1 MNVDISFESMDDFSP
16 EAIARKVEPLRK
28 LLEARTQLA
37 GLITA
42 MDGKDG
48 AEQLIAKTLNDPQLL
63 ESLASTRQ
71 SAESDAKADG

>member
-1 MNVDISFESMDDFSP
+1 MDDFSP
-16 EAIARKVEPLRK
+16 EAIARKVEPLRR

-37 GLITA
+37 SLITA

-63 ESLASTRQ
+63 ESLASARQ
-71 SAESDAKADG
+71 SADDGA